1 MFSAKQLKDI
11 AHNLENMRES
21 AHDEKFDLYKT
32 LTKDVASF
40 FDQAAESMEPFSE
53 EKLKALTTL
62 SEEIHSRTD
71 AGIMELFSKKIP
83 AFDITSML
91 NVNREVYN
99 SFRQILHSLENLSAG
114 RENFS
119 L

>member
-1 MFSAKQLKDI
+1 M
-11 AHNLENMRES
+11 
-21 AHDEKFDLYKT
+21 
-32 LTKDVASF
+32 ASF
-40 FDQAAESMEPFSE
+40 FDQAAESMEPISE
-53 EKLKALTTL
+53 DKLKALTAL

-99 SFRQILHSLENLSAG
+99 SFRQILHALTKFFPQEEKISLCNSFVFCQL
-114 RENFS
+114 RRCKM
-119 L
+119 